1 MTYKRLESGDVRR
14 VLGSSLK
21 FEETF
26 MSWILLGVNLYK
38 QAEVSYLTNVDISL
52 GYSPVS
58 CLGTI
63 LQTTFGVAA
72 KHNN

>member
-1 MTYKRLESGDVRR
+1 MTYERLELGNVRR
-14 VLGSSLK
+14 LLGSSLK

-26 MSWILLGVNLYK
+26 MCWILLGVNLYK

-52 GYSPVS
+52 GYSPVN

-63 LQTTFGVAA
+63 LQIVLGVAA

>member
-1 MTYKRLESGDVRR
+1 MC
-14 VLGSSLK
+14 
-21 FEETF
+21 
-26 MSWILLGVNLYK
+26 WILLGVNLYK

-52 GYSPVS
+52 GYSPVN

-63 LQTTFGVAA
+63 LQIVLGVAA